1 MAGVLSGSLYA
12 QAPPLPGPLPSRVLH
27 PDEHLHQNQPFYV
40 PNVQPLFPYQW
51 SMPTPY
57 APYGGFHGSGYGM
70 MPLLL
75 PPYLEVP
82 GYVVPHAQLPIL
94 DYRRITPHVAPI
106 IAHQTHR
113 PHFQNSL
120 PVGRVMVSSEVQ
132 TEPLC
137 HSIDSHGSQ
146 TCSESGRGS
155 GCGSPVSTS
164 PCSSDNKSVACPEGT
179 STLTQNCNATN
190 TIDITGLSAVPKTE
204 VLQAERVQI
213 KCNEMP
219 SELKIFQELV
229 SQNETDLLQCS
240 LASVQSSE
248 DVVLCSY
255 QSLAVRKEKR
265 KVEAG
270 MLRYTSKHCLPAC
283 TEDTVVRTSPSCR
296 TFKTYP
302 KPSRSIVTQSFK
314 AKKKSEMPFHTE
326 KEDGNSTNVPFKILR
341 LPFDLQYHDQPCQ
354 LEASIWSVE
363 SLMPYVPSSEW
374 MIEKGLLTPQKPLS
388 PLIEPSHGISKPK
401 CVSVGKYQQTKAS
414 TKYHGLPHQLETSIW
429 SVESLMPYVP
439 SSEWMMENGL
449 LTPQKPLSP
458 LTETSHS
465 ISKPK
470 CVSVGKYQ
478 TDASTKY
485 HGLPHQLETSIWSV
499 ESLMPYVPSSE
510 WMMENGLLTP
520 QKPLSPL
527 IEPSHSI
534 SKPNCAP
541 VEKSEQTKAS
551 TKCHGL
557 PHRLET
563 SIWSVES
570 LMPYVPSSEWM
581 MENGLLTPQKPLSPL
596 TEPNHSISKPN
607 CVPAGKYQTDAS
619 TKYHGLPHQ
628 LESSIWSVESLMPYV
643 PSKEWMVE
651 NGFLTPQK
659 PLSSQIKFS
668 DVLSEINQ
676 SSSNGIPGR
685 ASQQTGGSTK
695 REDSLRSLKAH
706 SPYCPSTSWLADF
719 GNVYY
724 YSKLPIVQ
732 QQPNISERRLPKMS
746 LAVGLESSPL
756 RNGKDTRIQRPAIGV
771 LDQKHGSVHNC
782 KRKAK
787 SSPRLDGSAVM
798 CGWVSHSTLEK
809 KLPFCTSCRYT
820 MKGKDHGKLSFSDGL
835 CCKKREI
842 AKMITFD
849 DKRATEGVHDFQKMI
864 LGSHVAKG
872 CAAHQP
878 KIRDKTG
885 LLENYQCLNASPAQD
900 KCVDCESRTW
910 EKSGVDCI
918 INPNERLLKRLEKD
932 NARKG
937 TMQAPKTERRI
948 QKRKAYSQ
956 ELTQQGDTMHT
967 PWRE

>member
-12 QAPPLPGPLPSRVLH
+12 QAHPLPGPLPSRVLH

-75 PPYLEVP
+75 PPCLEVP
-82 GYVVPHAQLPIL
+82 GYMIPHAQLPIL
-94 DYRRITPHVAPI
+94 DYRRMTPHVAPI

-113 PHFQNSL
+113 SHFQNGL

-132 TEPLC
+132 TEPFC
-137 HSIDSHGSQ
+137 HSIDSHGHAARSQ
-146 TCSESGRGS
+146 TCSESGRGT
-155 GCGSPVSTS
+155 GCDSPVSTS

-219 SELKIFQELV
+219 SGLKIFQNMELV

-255 QSLAVRKEKR
+255 QSLAVRKDKR

-270 MLRYTSKHCLPAC
+270 MLRYSSKHCLPAC
-283 TEDTVVRTSPSCR
+283 TEVTVVRTSPSCR

-302 KPSRSIVTQSFK
+302 KPSRSVVTQSLK
-314 AKKKSEMPFHTE
+314 AKKKSEMPFHTEE

-341 LPFDLQYHDQPCQ
+341 LPFDIQYHDQPCQ

-363 SLMPYVPSSEW
+363 SFNPYVPSSEW
-374 MIEKGLLTPQKPLS
+374 MIENGLLTPQKPLS
-388 PLIEPSHGISKPK
+388 PLIE
-401 CVSVGKYQQTKAS
+401 
-414 TKYHGLPHQLETSIW
+414 
-429 SVESLMPYVP
+429 
-439 SSEWMMENGL
+439 
-449 LTPQKPLSP
+449 
-458 LTETSHS
+458 TSHS
-465 ISKPK
+465 ISKTN
-470 CVSVGKYQ
+470 CVPVGKHQQ

-534 SKPNCAP
+534 SKPNCVP
-541 VEKSEQTKAS
+541 VGKHQQTDAS
-551 TKCHGL
+551 TKYHGL
-557 PHRLET
+557 PHQLET

-596 TEPNHSISKPN
+596 IEPSHSISKPN
-607 CVPAGKYQTDAS
+607 CVPVGKYQQTDAS

-628 LESSIWSVESLMPYV
+628 LEASTWSVESLMPYV
-643 PSKEWMVE
+643 PSNEWMVE

-659 PLSSQIKFS
+659 PLSPQIKFS
-668 DVLSEINQ
+668 DVLSEMNQ
-676 SSSNGIPGR
+676 SSTNGIPVGV
-685 ASQQTGGSTK
+685 SQQTGASTK
-695 REDSLRSLKAH
+695 REDSLSSLKAH
-706 SPYCPSTSWLADF
+706 SPYRPSTSWLADF

-724 YSKLPIVQ
+724 YSKLPIEQ

-746 LAVGLESSPL
+746 LAIGLESSL
-756 RNGKDTRIQRPAIGV
+756 RNGKDTRNQRPAIDV
-771 LDQKHGSVHNC
+771 SDQKHGSVHTC

-787 SSPRLDGSAVM
+787 SSPRLDGSAM
-798 CGWVSHSTLEK
+798 TCGWVSHSTLEK
-809 KLPFCTSCRYT
+809 KLPFCTSCRYN
-820 MKGKDHGKLSFSDGL
+820 MKGKDHRKLSFSDGL
-835 CCKKREI
+835 CCKREEI

-849 DKRATEGVHDFQKMI
+849 DKRATEGVHDIQKII
-864 LGSHVAKG
+864 LGNHVAKG
-872 CAAHQP
+872 CAAYQP
-878 KIRDKTG
+878 KIRDQTG
-885 LLENYQCLNASPAQD
+885 LFENYQCLNASAAQD
-900 KCVDCESRTW
+900 KCVDLEWRTW
-910 EKSGVDCI
+910 EKSGEDCI
-918 INPNERLLKRLEKD
+918 INPNERLLQRLQKD
-932 NARKG
+932 NAWKG
-937 TMQAPKTERRI
+937 RMQAPKN
-948 QKRKAYSQ
+948 
-956 ELTQQGDTMHT
+956 
-967 PWRE
+967 